1 MSRDLLEVYD
11 QRVASGELE
20 ANDRQRAAAV
30 RFRELQNELSS
41 WQKSRGGLN
50 WLLGRSGE
58 PPRGIYL
65 HGSVGRGKTML
76 MDMFFEATRHKR
88 KRRVHFHEF
97 MAEVHDKIG
106 AARKHVDGDP
116 IPYVAKQLANEAKLL
131 CFDELHIT
139 DIADAMIVG
148 RLFTGLFED
157 DVVIVATSNARPDE
171 LYKNGLNRQLFLP
184 FINLLG
190 AYMDVVEL
198 DADKDFRLEK
208 LSGKQLY
215 FSPLDDAA
223 RSGVDQLWH
232 ELTGGAVSEES
243 TLEVKGRTVRVP
255 QSAMGVARFTFAD
268 LCEKPLGASDY
279 LAIARAFHTVVIEGI
294 PVLTPARRNEAR
306 RFINLIDTLYDS
318 KICLIA
324 SAEAEPRQIYPE
336 GDGADLFQRTESRL
350 IEMRSEEYLAARSE
364 RLLNAEAEGQVS
376 ADAAQSA

>member
-1 MSRDLLEVYD
+1 MSRDLLDVYE
-11 QRVASGELE
+11 QRVVSGELE
-20 ANDRQRAAAV
+20 ANDRQRAAAR
-30 RFRELQNELSS
+30 RFRELQNDLAG
-41 WQKSRGGLN
+41 WQKSRGGLG
-50 WLLGRSGE
+50 WLLGRSRE
-58 PPRGIYL
+58 VPRGIYL

-76 MDMFFEATRHKR
+76 MDMFFEATHHKQ

-184 FINLLG
+184 FISLLG
-190 AYMDVVEL
+190 EHMDVVEL

-223 RSGVDQLWH
+223 HSGLDRLWQ

-243 TLEVKGRTVRVP
+243 ALEVKGRIVRVP

-279 LAIARAFHTVVIEGI
+279 LAIARAYHTVVIEGI

-364 RLLNAEAEGQVS
+364 RLLNTEAESQVE
-376 ADAAQSA
+376 ADAVQPG